1 MKNSSDNVFRDIS
14 VAKDEPSLL
23 NRFLDANDYADNSRR
38 AVRQDVRKFA
48 RWFTEANREPFAISR
63 VTLRD
68 VSDFRDHARRN
79 LGLSVSTINR
89 ALVML
94 RRYFGWLTET
104 GHLTANP
111 VLAVKELRQQ
121 MLAPKGM
128 QQSEVRR
135 LLREVELR
143 NDIRAGAIFSLFL
156 YTGCRVGD
164 LVALDVHDIVLGE
177 RTGLATFRL
186 GKGNKQRTVPLPLP
200 VRKAMQAYLE
210 SRPPIDSDKVFIGE
224 RGPLTAKGVRAIC
237 DKYSAI
243 CGVKLHPHLL
253 RHTFSHS
260 FLETNNNDMVALAQ
274 ILGHSNLNTTKRY
287 VQKTN
292 EQLGEASD
300 RLDY

>member
-253 RHTFSHS
+253 RHTFSHR
-260 FLETNNNDMVALAQ
+260 FLETNNNDLVALAQ